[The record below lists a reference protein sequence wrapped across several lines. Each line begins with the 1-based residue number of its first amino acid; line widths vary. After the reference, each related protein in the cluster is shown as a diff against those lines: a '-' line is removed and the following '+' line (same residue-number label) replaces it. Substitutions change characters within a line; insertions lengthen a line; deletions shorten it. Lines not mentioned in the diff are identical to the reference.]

1 MIKTFSEI
9 CDDLFGGLVQK
20 TPFTNLNPSAAIR
33 ALLEVIAKVIAD
45 LYALVHEVMRQSF
58 VQTASGNWLDLKV
71 REMGIV
77 RHAAIKARMKLT
89 FGRSTPADRNITIP
103 VGTICKSLK
112 DSSGKDYRFITL
124 SEAILAEG
132 ESTVQVEAEAE
143 SPGAAWNVGVGTINR
158 IVTRIAGIETV
169 TNDSGSLLR
178 EGSDPESDEQ
188 LRTRAI
194 TTWERLGL
202 GGTREAYRNWA
213 LSVPGVM
220 AASVLDDF
228 PFGPGTVGVVILGSG
243 GAPTPQLLSDT
254 LSYIK
259 ERKPLTADV
268 RVLGP
273 RIVNQNI
280 TLDVTRFA
288 NADQEKVET
297 DLRAAI
303 TDFSRSLQLGEGL
316 ILARLI
322 DALMGV
328 AGIYNLRVLSPAN
341 DKNLSVDSFLVIGTL
356 TITHRIKGRVYQ
368 DSDIGG
374 IQGNAVTSQAQILS
388 VNKEGFGLE
397 Q

>member
-1 MIKTFSEI
+1 VRLTFSR
-9 CDDLFGGLVQK
+9 V
-20 TPFTNLNPSAAIR
+20 S
-33 ALLEVIAKVIAD
+33 
-45 LYALVHEVMRQSF
+45 
-58 VQTASGNWLDLKV
+58 
-71 REMGIV
+71 
-77 RHAAIKARMKLT
+77 
-89 FGRSTPADRNITIP
+89 PADRNITIP
-103 VGTICKSLK
+103 AGTICKSLK

-132 ESTVQVEAEAE
+132 ESSIEVEAEAE
-143 SPGAAWNVGVGTINR
+143 SPGTAWNVGVGTISR

-169 TNDSGSLLR
+169 TNATGSLLR

-194 TTWERLGL
+194 TAWERLGL

-213 LSVPGVM
+213 LSVPGVR

-228 PFGPGTVGVVILGSG
+228 PFGPGTVGVVILGAD
-243 GAPTPQLLSDT
+243 GAPTPQLLSDA

-259 ERKPLTADV
+259 ERKTLTADI

-273 RIVNQNI
+273 RIINQNI
-280 TLDVTRFA
+280 SLEVTRFA
-288 NADQEKVET
+288 NADQEKVEA
-297 DLRAAI
+297 DIRAAI
-303 TDFSRSLQLGEGL
+303 TDFSRRLQLGEGL

-328 AGIYNLRVLSPAN
+328 AGIYNIRITSPSH
-341 DKNLSVDSFLVIGTL
+341 DVNLSVDSFLVIGMV
-356 TITHRIKGRVYQ
+356 TISHRIKDRIYQ

-374 IQGNAVTSQAQILS
+374 TQGNAVTSQAQIAT

>member
-1 MIKTFSEI
+1 VIKTFSDL
-9 CDDLFGGLVQK
+9 CDDLFGGLIEK

-33 ALLEVIAKVIAD
+33 GLLEVIAKVVAD
-45 LYALVHEVMRQSF
+45 LYALVQSVMSQSF
-58 VQTASGNWLDLKV
+58 VQTATGNWLDLKV

-77 RHAAIKARMKLT
+77 RHAAVKARVRLT

-103 VGTICKSLK
+103 AGTICKSLK

-124 SEAILAEG
+124 SDAILAEG
-132 ESTVQVEAEAE
+132 ESSIDVEAEAE
-143 SPGAAWNVGVGTINR
+143 SPGAAWNVGVGTISR
-158 IVTRIAGIETV
+158 IVTRIAGIETI
-169 TNDSGSLLR
+169 TNASGSLLR

-188 LRTRAI
+188 LRMRAV
-194 TTWERLGL
+194 TAWERLGL

-213 LSVPGVM
+213 LSVPGVT

-228 PFGPGTVGVVILGSG
+228 PFGPGTVGVVILGAN
-243 GAPTPQLLSDT
+243 GAPTPQLLSDA

-273 RIVNQNI
+273 RIINQNI
-280 TLDVTRFA
+280 SIEVTRFA
-288 NADQEKVET
+288 NADQEKVEAE
-297 DLRAAI
+297 LRSAI
-303 TDFSRSLQLGEGL
+303 SEFSRRLQLGEGL

-322 DALMGV
+322 DALMGI
-328 AGIYNLRVLSPAN
+328 AGIYNIRVQSPPN
-341 DKNLSVDSFLVIGTL
+341 DINLTVNSFLVIGMV

-374 IQGNAVTSQAQILS
+374 TQGNTVTSQAQIAT

>member
-1 MIKTFSEI
+1 VIRTFTEI
-9 CDDLFGGLVQK
+9 CDDLFSELVAR

-33 ALLEVIAKVIAD
+33 GLLEVIAKVIAD
-45 LYALVHEVMRQSF
+45 LYALVQVVMRQSF
-58 VQTASGNWLDLKV
+58 VQTATGNWLDLKV

-77 RHAAIKARMKLT
+77 RHAAVKARIRLT
-89 FGRSTPADRNITIP
+89 FSRVSPADRNITIP
-103 VGTICKSLK
+103 AGTICKSLK
-112 DSSGKDYRFITL
+112 DSSGRDYRFITI

-132 ESTVQVEAEAE
+132 ESNTQVEAEAE
-143 SPGAAWNVGVGTINR
+143 LHGAAYNVGVGTISR
-158 IVTRIAGIETV
+158 IVTRIAGVETV
-169 TNDSGSLLR
+169 VNATGSLLR
-178 EGSDPESDEQ
+178 EGSDPEPDEQ

-194 TTWERLGL
+194 TAWERLGL

-213 LSVPGVM
+213 LSVPGVT

-228 PFGPGTVGVVILGSG
+228 PFGPGTVGVVILGAN
-243 GAPTPQLLSDT
+243 GAPTPQLLSDA

-273 RIVNQNI
+273 RIINQNI
-280 TLDVTRFA
+280 SLEVTRFA
-288 NADQEKVET
+288 NADQEMVEA

-303 TDFSRSLQLGEGL
+303 SEFSRRLQLGEGL

-322 DALMGV
+322 DALKGV
-328 AGIYNLRVLSPAN
+328 AGIYNIRVQSPPN
-341 DKNLSVDSFLVIGTL
+341 DINLSVDSFLVIGMV

-374 IQGNAVTSQAQILS
+374 TGGNAVTSQAQIAT

-397 Q
+397 L